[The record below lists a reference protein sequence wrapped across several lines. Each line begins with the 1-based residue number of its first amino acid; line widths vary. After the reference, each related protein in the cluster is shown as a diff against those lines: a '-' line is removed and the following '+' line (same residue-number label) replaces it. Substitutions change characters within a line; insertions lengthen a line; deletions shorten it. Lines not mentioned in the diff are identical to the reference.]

1 MNEADKGLK
10 KMALNPTLEVTIRV
24 GKSGL
29 TESLIS
35 ELDAQ
40 LKSRKLVK
48 AKVNRSLSNDSA
60 DRLQLWQMLA
70 DSTSSNLIITRGN
83 IAVFHRK

>member
-1 MNEADKGLK
+1 MNEAEKRLK
-10 KMALNPTLEVTIRV
+10 KMALDPTLEVTVRV

-48 AKVNRSLSNDSA
+48 AKVNRGLSSDSA
-60 DRLQLWQMLA
+60 DRLQLWQTLA
-70 DSTSSNLIITRGN
+70 DSTSSNLIFTRGN

>member
-1 MNEADKGLK
+1 MTEVDKRLK
-10 KMALNPTLEVTIRV
+10 KRALDPELEVTIRV

-29 TESLIS
+29 TESVIS
-35 ELDAQ
+35 ELDSQ
-40 LKSRKLVK
+40 LKSRKMVK
-48 AKVNRSLSNDSA
+48 ARVNRGLSNDSD

-70 DSTSSNLIITRGN
+70 ESTASNLIVTRGN

>member
-1 MNEADKGLK
+1 MNKVDKTLK
-10 KMALNPTLEVTIRV
+10 KMALNPALEVTIRV

>member
-1 MNEADKGLK
+1 MTEVDKRLK
-10 KMALNPTLEVTIRV
+10 KRALDPELEVTIRV

-29 TESLIS
+29 TESVIS
-35 ELDAQ
+35 ELDSQ
-40 LKSRKLVK
+40 LKSRKMVK
-48 AKVNRSLSNDSA
+48 AKVNRGLSNDSD

-70 DSTSSNLIITRGN
+70 ESTASNLIVTRGN

>member
-1 MNEADKGLK
+1 MNEADKRLK
-10 KMALNPTLEVTIRV
+10 KMALNPTLEVTLRV

>member
-1 MNEADKGLK
+1 MNKVDKTLK
-10 KMALNPTLEVTIRV
+10 KMALNPALEVTIRV

-48 AKVNRSLSNDSA
+48 AKVNRGLSNDSA

>member
-1 MNEADKGLK
+1 MNEAEKRLK
-10 KMALNPTLEVTIRV
+10 KMAVDPTLEVTVRV

-29 TESLIS
+29 SESLIS
-35 ELDAQ
+35 ELNAQ

-48 AKVNRSLSNDSA
+48 AKVNRGLSNDSA

-70 DSTSSNLIITRGN
+70 DSTSSNLIFTRGN